1 MYFLVRDHNSIA
13 ILIPVTSAAADWMA
27 RHLLPDYQR
36 WAGGV
41 AVEPRYLPPILRGT
55 VADGL
60 EVGS

>member
-1 MYFLVRDHNSIA
+1 MDIIVRDHGSIV
-13 ILIPVTSAAADWMA
+13 ILVPLTGAAANWVA
-27 RHLLPDYQR
+27 HHLHADHQR

-55 VADGL
+55 VADGF